1 MGCTRSVGYSG
12 ALLVMSKRLGFRV
25 GQSSLALEVPPF
37 FINFEKRNFSSI
49 MARSQSGD
57 SGILVYIYITRMHHV
72 KKLLVLKGIHPDLY
86 IPQELHATKEEMRQ
100 KEIEGF
106 IKSVEDLEESWVY
119 QGEGIWL
126 RRFGAFKLSMIL
138 IIGEDRWTVRP
149 AISKK
154 GVRGYGVEIPV
165 DTGLAEEFK
174 NEMKDGELEE
184 IHDHTE
190 TQHFHLTV
198 PELDRY
204 IELAKKWDYYFS
216 EKEKWK
222 QSVRLTNIQ

>member
-1 MGCTRSVGYSG
+1 MVYMFCW
-12 ALLVMSKRLGFRV
+12 LLWCYIGMSERLGFRV

-49 MARSQSGD
+49 MARRQSGD
-57 SGILVYIYITRMHHV
+57 SGILVYIYITRKHHV

-86 IPQELHATKEEMRQ
+86 IPQELHATRKEMSSE
-100 KEIEGF
+100 EIEGF
-106 IKSVEDLEESWVY
+106 IKSVKELEKSWVY

-126 RRFGAFKLSMIL
+126 RRFGAFTLSMIL
-138 IIGEDRWTVRP
+138 IIGENRWTVRP

-165 DTGLAEEFK
+165 DTGLAEQFK
-174 NEMKDGELEE
+174 KGLKDGELEE
-184 IHDHTE
+184 IHDHTD

-198 PELDRY
+198 SELDRY

-222 QSVRLTNIQ
+222 QTVSVSTL